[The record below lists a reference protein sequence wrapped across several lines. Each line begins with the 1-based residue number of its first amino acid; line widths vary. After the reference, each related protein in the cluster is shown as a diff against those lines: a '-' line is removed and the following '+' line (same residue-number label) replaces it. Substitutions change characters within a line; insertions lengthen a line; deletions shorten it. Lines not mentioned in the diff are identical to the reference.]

1 MKYFDGNEEALGTK
15 AEINMS
21 PLIDMTFLLLIFF
34 MVTAV
39 FVQESGVKVDKPRAA
54 TAESLAQENLLIT
67 LAKDGSVHYGG
78 REVSPSQLPSIVKSV
93 QGGKLPVVIVA
104 DDDVST
110 GTLVRII
117 DLCRLGGAVEV
128 NIAANKVKP

>member
-1 MKYFDGNEEALGTK
+1 MKYFDDNEGALETK

-39 FVQESGVKVDKPRAA
+39 FVQESGVRVDKPRAA

-78 REVSPSQLPSIVKSV
+78 REISTTELPSIVKSV

-104 DDDVST
+104 DEDVPT

-117 DLCRLGGAVEV
+117 DLCRLGGTVEV
-128 NIAANKVKP
+128 NIAASKGNP

>member
-1 MKYFDGNEEALGTK
+1 MKYFDGNEEALETK

-39 FVQESGVKVDKPRAA
+39 FVQESGVKVHKPRAA
-54 TAESLAQENLLIT
+54 TADSLAQENLLIT
-67 LAKDGSVHYGG
+67 LAKDGSVQYGG

-104 DDDVST
+104 DEDAST

-128 NIAANKVKP
+128 NIAAKREKP

>member
-1 MKYFDGNEEALGTK
+1 MKYFDGNDDALETK

-39 FVQESGVKVDKPRAA
+39 FVQENGVKVHKPRAA
-54 TAESLAQENLLIT
+54 TADSLAQENLLIT

-78 REVSPSQLPSIVKSV
+78 RELSPSQLPSIVKSV
-93 QGGKLPVVIVA
+93 QGGKLPVVILA
-104 DDDVST
+104 DEEAPT

-128 NIAANKVKP
+128 NIAASREKP

>member
-1 MKYFDGNEEALGTK
+1 MKYFDGNEEALETK

-39 FVQESGVKVDKPRAA
+39 FVQESGVKVNKPRAA
-54 TAESLAQENLLIT
+54 TADSLAQENLLIT
-67 LAKDGSVHYGG
+67 LAKDGGVHYGG
-78 REVSPSQLPSIVKSV
+78 REILPSQLPSIVKSV

-104 DDDVST
+104 DEGAPT

-128 NIAANKVKP
+128 NIAASREKP

>member
-39 FVQESGVKVDKPRAA
+39 FVQESGVKVNKPRAA
-54 TAESLAQENLLIT
+54 TADSLAQENLLIT
-67 LAKDGSVHYGG
+67 LAKDGGVHYGG
-78 REVSPSQLPSIVKSV
+78 REILPSQLPSIVKSV

-104 DDDVST
+104 DEGTPT

-128 NIAANKVKP
+128 NIAASRVKP

>member
-1 MKYFDGNEEALGTK
+1 MKYFDGNDDALGTK

-39 FVQESGVKVDKPRAA
+39 FVQESGVKVNKPRAA
-54 TAESLAQENLLIT
+54 TADNLAQENLLIT
-67 LAKDGSVHYGG
+67 LAKDGGVHYDG
-78 REVSPSQLPSIVKSV
+78 REILPSQLPSIVKSV

-104 DDDVST
+104 DEGAPT

-128 NIAANKVKP
+128 NIAASREKP

>member
-1 MKYFDGNEEALGTK
+1 MKYFDGNEGALETK

-39 FVQESGVKVDKPRAA
+39 FVQENGVKVHKPKAA
-54 TAESLAQENLLIT
+54 TAENLAQENLLIT
-67 LAKDGSVHYGG
+67 LTKDGSIHYGE
-78 REVSPSQLPSIVKSV
+78 REVSPTELPSIVKSV
-93 QGGKLPVVIVA
+93 QGGRLPVVIVA
-104 DDDVST
+104 DEEAPT

-128 NIAANKVKP
+128 NIAANKGKP

>member
-39 FVQESGVKVDKPRAA
+39 FVQESGVKVNKPRAA
-54 TAESLAQENLLIT
+54 TADSLAQENLLIT
-67 LAKDGSVHYGG
+67 LAKDGGVHYGG
-78 REVSPSQLPSIVKSV
+78 REILPSQLPSIVKSV

-104 DDDVST
+104 DEGAPT

-128 NIAANKVKP
+128 NIAASREKP

>member
-39 FVQESGVKVDKPRAA
+39 FVQESGVKVNKPHAA
-54 TAESLAQENLLIT
+54 TADSLAQENLLIT
-67 LAKDGSVHYGG
+67 LAKDGGVHYGG
-78 REVSPSQLPSIVKSV
+78 REILPSQLPSIVKSV

-104 DDDVST
+104 DEGTPT

-128 NIAANKVKP
+128 NIAASREKP

>member
-1 MKYFDGNEEALGTK
+1 MKYFDGNEDALETK

-39 FVQESGVKVDKPRAA
+39 FVQESGVKVHKPRAA
-54 TAESLAQENLLIT
+54 TADSLAQENLLIT

-78 REVSPSQLPSIVKSV
+78 REVLPSQLPSIVKSV
-93 QGGKLPVVIVA
+93 QGGNLPVVIVA
-104 DDDVST
+104 DEEAPT

-128 NIAANKVKP
+128 NIAASREKP

>member
-1 MKYFDGNEEALGTK
+1 MKYFDGNEETLGTK

-39 FVQESGVKVDKPRAA
+39 FVQESGVKVKKPRAA
-54 TAESLAQENLLIT
+54 TADSLAQETLLIT

-78 REVSPSQLPSIVKSV
+78 HEVATSQLPSIVKSV

-104 DDDVST
+104 DEEAPT

-117 DLCRLGGAVEV
+117 DLCRLGGTVEV
-128 NIAANKVKP
+128 NIAASRVKP

>member
-1 MKYFDGNEEALGTK
+1 MKYFDDNEGALETK

-39 FVQESGVKVDKPRAA
+39 FVQENGIKVHKPKAA
-54 TAESLAQENLLIT
+54 TAQQLAQESLVIT
-67 LAKDGSVHYGG
+67 LAKDGIIHYGG
-78 REVSPSQLPSIVKSV
+78 REVLPTELPSIVKSV
-93 QGGKLPVVIVA
+93 QDGKLPVVIIA
-104 DDDVST
+104 DEEAPT

-117 DLCRLGGAVEV
+117 DLCRLGGVVEV
-128 NIAANKVKP
+128 NIAASKGKP

>member
-39 FVQESGVKVDKPRAA
+39 FVQESGVKVNKPRAA
-54 TAESLAQENLLIT
+54 TADSLAQENLLIT
-67 LAKDGSVHYGG
+67 LAKDGGVHYGG
-78 REVSPSQLPSIVKSV
+78 REILPSQLPSIVKSV

-104 DDDVST
+104 DEGTPT

-128 NIAANKVKP
+128 NIAASREKP

>member
-1 MKYFDGNEEALGTK
+1 MKYFDGNEEALETR

-54 TAESLAQENLLIT
+54 TADSVAQENLLIT
-67 LAKDGSVHYGG
+67 LARDGSVHYGG

-93 QGGKLPVVIVA
+93 QGGVLPVVIVA
-104 DDDVST
+104 DEEVPT
-110 GTLVRII
+110 GTLVHII

-128 NIAANKVKP
+128 NIAANKGKP

>member
-1 MKYFDGNEEALGTK
+1 MKYFGDNEGALETK

-39 FVQESGVKVDKPRAA
+39 FVQESGVKVHKPMAA
-54 TAESLAQENLLIT
+54 TAENLAQENLLIT

-78 REVSPSQLPSIVKSV
+78 CEVLPTELPSIVKSV
-93 QGGKLPVVIVA
+93 QGGKLPVVIIA
-104 DDDVST
+104 DEEAPT

-128 NIAANKVKP
+128 NIAASKGKP